1 MHDFMFCAVW
11 RVFDINYLFFFQIS
25 NVLFIYF
32 SSAIKMKL
40 IATIAFICFHT
51 VTCTTSMSPDIYL
64 GVTDLQ
70 IGFGDDCH
78 LFWKGEEGYKK
89 NAEFRC
95 GTSKGDPMWIEKRG
109 HLYAIGSSNCPL
121 YWNGD
126 EGNVKHGQFRCGK
139 PIKDLFYIKP
149 RPNGLWAIGFRNC
162 PLFWRGDKGNV
173 KNAEFRCGKDISD
186 EFWIKGAGCKP
197 TKVQILDT
205 ADDAKFDGEELIGVT
220 TAASCSGG
228 EHTLI
233 LQQSKDLTEELTLGT
248 TKSTEV
254 NWQVS
259 ASVTVEASAKFL
271 GSGGSVS
278 ATVGYSVGG
287 AITWENSKEKTTG
300 STSTTGSG
308 VEISYKT
315 PGAAMVVGFAKR
327 YVFDNSR
334 VPAKVTITCKGGHS
348 FTYST
353 SFSLKTKT
361 YSQTFYK
368 HYRGEFLP
376 GKCTQSRANCVY
388 NWRFSSYK
396 SVMDARHKFNQ
407 CFPAEI
413 GKLTKK

>member
-1 MHDFMFCAVW
+1 MFWSVW
-11 RVFDINYLFFFQIS
+11 RVFGINYLFFFQIY

-32 SSAIKMKL
+32 SFDTKMKL
-40 IATIAFICFHT
+40 IGTIAFICFHT
-51 VTCTTSMSPDIYL
+51 VTYTTSMSPDIFV
-64 GVTDLQ
+64 GATDLQ
-70 IGFGDDCH
+70 IGYADNCH
-78 LFWKGEEGYKK
+78 FFWKYSDSYRK

-95 GTSKGDPMWIEKRG
+95 GTSKGDPMWIKKVG
-109 HLYAIGSSNCPL
+109 HLYAIGSGGCPL
-121 YWNGD
+121 YWSYNSGSVKNG
-126 EGNVKHGQFRCGK
+126 EFRCGK
-139 PIKDLFYIKP
+139 PIVDLFYIKA
-149 RPNGLWAIGFRNC
+149 RPNGLWAIGYGGC
-162 PLFWRGDKGNV
+162 PLFWKYNRGNV
-173 KNAEFRCGKDISD
+173 KNAEFRCGRGISD
-186 EFWIKGAGCKP
+186 VFWIKGADCKP
-197 TKVQILDT
+197 TNVQILNT

-228 EHTLI
+228 EHKLI

-259 ASVTVEASAKFL
+259 ASVTIEASAKFL
-271 GSGGSVS
+271 GSGTSVS
-278 ATVGYSVGG
+278 ATVGFSAGG
-287 AITWENSKEKTTG
+287 AVTWGSSREKTTG

-348 FTYST
+348 FTYTT

-361 YSQTFYK
+361 YSQTFFK

-376 GKCTQSRANCVY
+376 GQCTNSRADCVY

-407 CFPAEI
+407 CFPAGI